1 VEVHDVGGA
10 FAEMQGFLTPS
21 LKGGNRQPKRFDA
34 LAYGAYVAPIRIAIR
49 VTPRMI
55 KQMPEQAGAI
65 H

>member
-1 VEVHDVGGA
+1 MKWEGNLLRCKVSYPA
-10 FAEMQGFLTPS
+10 S